1 MDKRFKEIIKKAN
14 SVTLSKAERSVGR
27 ERLLAFMRGSEA
39 ATVLTSKNWAAR
51 FLTPAM
57 VSLVAVFIAGGGV
70 SLASENS
77 LPGDLLYP
85 VKVYVNE
92 EVRAAFSASAE
103 SKAGWEARRAERRLE
118 EAERL
123 AVQGKLDEP
132 TEASVEAA
140 FQKHAKRANEN
151 LVKVEAKA
159 KFKAASDISSRLET
173 SFKAHGKILRGLKS
187 AAAVAAKADFEAD
200 AASSTRAGI
209 EAKILTQPG
218 GPDEEEA
225 AEGKMKAAQNKIAEV
240 KTLISR
246 LDAAATLEAE
256 ERLRIAQTVLI
267 QGQAEF
273 QNGNYGQAFVMFQN
287 ALRVAEEASLLINA
301 KLDFQIELKLSQIHE
316 IILP

>member
-151 LVKVEAKA
+151 LV
-159 KFKAASDISSRLET
+159 
-173 SFKAHGKILRGLKS
+173 
-187 AAAVAAKADFEAD
+187 
-200 AASSTRAGI
+200 
-209 EAKILTQPG
+209 
-218 GPDEEEA
+218 
-225 AEGKMKAAQNKIAEV
+225 
-240 KTLISR
+240 
-246 LDAAATLEAE
+246 
-256 ERLRIAQTVLI
+256 
-267 QGQAEF
+267 
-273 QNGNYGQAFVMFQN
+273 
-287 ALRVAEEASLLINA
+287 
-301 KLDFQIELKLSQIHE
+301 
-316 IILP
+316 